1 MKPKTAEYRLAMEP
15 RRMRFPGD
23 GSDSYSSNSASEK
36 INATNIKMESAEVG
50 QKRSKYDNHDCV
62 TKEVGSMVVEYTMD
76 TKQLASTRYAKH
88 IDAFDDPT
96 TIKQNIEKKGRKKM
110 NKKKGRRKQCQWF

>member
-1 MKPKTAEYRLAMEP
+1 MSNQIFGAVQRNTPSKHIKMKPKTAEYRLAMEP
-15 RRMRFPGD
+15 RRMKFPGD

-76 TKQLASTRYAKH
+76 TKQLAST
-88 IDAFDDPT
+88 
-96 TIKQNIEKKGRKKM
+96 
-110 NKKKGRRKQCQWF
+110 

>member
-1 MKPKTAEYRLAMEP
+1 MK
-15 RRMRFPGD
+15 FPGD
-23 GSDSYSSNSASEK
+23 GSDSYSSNSALEK

-96 TIKQNIEKKGRKKM
+96 TIKQNIEKKRKAK
-110 NKKKGRRKQCQWF
+110 NEQKKGGESNVNGFSCINGNYEKQHSCLC

>member
-1 MKPKTAEYRLAMEP
+1 MK
-15 RRMRFPGD
+15 FPGD

-76 TKQLASTRYAKH
+76 TKQLASTQYEKH

-96 TIKQNIEKKGRKKM
+96 TIKQNIEKKGQQKM
-110 NKKKGRRKQCQWF
+110 KKKGGESNVNGFSCINGNYEKQHLCLC